1 MRPPF
6 FQNWAISTCPGT
18 TSNPGVQRFLPWW
31 WDMNS
36 PATAAGSPAEAAG
49 AGLAGCWG
57 SLASEHDRSYKTHLL
72 QKKEG
77 LDLHL
82 NTAMPWR
89 PKIENKA
96 FSYLTSTLTFPV
108 CLQPLKVLSF
118 TFRFL
123 PLRVILIPLCP
134 LAIHKSFCQCP
145 YFPGHAQAPMWLLG
159 LFHSMKGWYLE
170 STILSQAVEAVEV
183 CAWLSV
189 FLLCWSPKQADAAH
203 SAHPR

>member
-1 MRPPF
+1 M
-6 FQNWAISTCPGT
+6 NWIIFVLLYTIWNAK
-18 TSNPGVQRFLPWW
+18 
-31 WDMNS
+31 S
-36 PATAAGSPAEAAG
+36 PATYNFRAVQQQMG
-49 AGLAGCWG
+49 GL
-57 SLASEHDRSYKTHLL
+57 LARTVIHVYVKMQSKPIGSYKTHLL
-72 QKKEG
+72 QKKKER
-77 LDLHL
+77 LDLRL

-108 CLQPLKVLSF
+108 CLQPLKVLSL

-123 PLRVILIPLCP
+123 PLRVFLIPLCP
-134 LAIHKSFCQCP
+134 LAIYKSFCQCP

-170 STILSQAVEAVEV
+170 STILSQAVEALEV